1 MKVVLEVFGAVT
13 LVGLMVGGILYEVVK
28 EGASGQP

>member
-1 MKVVLEVFGAVT
+1 MKVILEVFGAVT

-28 EGASGQP
+28 EETSQQS